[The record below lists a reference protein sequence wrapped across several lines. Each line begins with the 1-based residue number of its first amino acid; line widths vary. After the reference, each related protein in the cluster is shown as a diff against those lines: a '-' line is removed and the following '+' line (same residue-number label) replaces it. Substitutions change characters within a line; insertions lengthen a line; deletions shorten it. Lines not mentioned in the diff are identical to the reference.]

1 MLSLASVDD
10 KFHIKFDIVENGI
23 GSFSGIID
31 EIVQNQAP
39 SFVFIAPRRLLRVP
53 AMLPLN
59 TAMVIRSQAGTHYML
74 GEHGFAESF
83 QGTVFNSFRLFP
95 TSNRFA
101 LKRRFKNVDLVTGLA
116 KDETIQTVKEIWG
129 SYEPLQEQFDRE
141 TRVAAE
147 TARFISNNELLQGD
161 IIDGKRIF
169 RVDRELGLYIATL
182 S

>member
-10 KFHIKFDIVENGI
+10 KFHIKFEIVENGQ
-23 GSFSGIID
+23 GTFSGIID

-53 AMLPLN
+53 AALPLN
-59 TAMVIRSQAGTHYML
+59 TAMVVKSQAGTHYML

-95 TSNRFA
+95 TSSKFG
-101 LKRRFKNVDLVTGLA
+101 LQRRVKTVELVTGL
-116 KDETIQTVKEIWG
+116 DEDEQLVTVDNIWG

-147 TARFISNNELLQGD
+147 TARFISNKELKRGD
-161 IIDGKRIF
+161 VIDGKRVF